1 MSKTGKLIFSLDVL
15 VYPLLFVL
23 SLWLVFWFEIRF
35 GVNLNRYGIY
45 PKHAEGLIGILSG
58 PFIHSGLEHLFNNS
72 VPLFVLSMALFYF
85 YRSIRW
91 RVMIIG
97 LLLTGLITW
106 LIGRPAM
113 HIGASGVVYMLT
125 SFLFFKGAFSR
136 HYRLMALA
144 LVVVFLYGGLL
155 WYLFPIDPK
164 ISWEGHVSGF
174 GVGML
179 LALLLRSKKPSE
191 PIYAWESPEYD
202 PEKDEFMQQFDED
215 GNFIGD
221 QQWDPDSDA
230 DKQQVKIIYRIRT
243 KKDDL

>member
-1 MSKTGKLIFSLDVL
+1 
-15 VYPLLFVL
+15 
-23 SLWLVFWFEIRF
+23 
-35 GVNLNRYGIY
+35 
-45 PKHAEGLIGILSG
+45 
-58 PFIHSGLEHLFNNS
+58 
-72 VPLFVLSMALFYF
+72 
-85 YRSIRW
+85 
-91 RVMIIG
+91 MIIG

-179 LALLLRSKKPSE
+179 LALLLRPKKPSE

-221 QQWDPDSDA
+221 QQSDPDSDA